1 MKNLAFIICLIST
14 FWSQPAFSDSFKD
27 FGHQMSHFYLAP
39 SKESF
44 SEFQRNAEQ
53 FRGKLEGTSSH
64 PDIQVMV
71 MIAKIS
77 QMHCWPIEDGVFG
90 ERAKDIVEG
99 KSSFAR
105 YILDDLQVDPLKID
119 VWWASFFATGDEQ
132 YLENIFQYAGKE
144 LPRDDIS
151 KMLVK
156 GVATWSFQVN
166 CIKHKKVLAFA
177 RQKLRS
183 SFLSETQC
191 EFVRECIDEAQQ
203 RQLAPAY
210 VPKWGR

>member
-1 MKNLAFIICLIST
+1 
-14 FWSQPAFSDSFKD
+14 
-27 FGHQMSHFYLAP
+27 
-39 SKESF
+39 
-44 SEFQRNAEQ
+44 
-53 FRGKLEGTSSH
+53 
-64 PDIQVMV
+64 

-77 QMHCWPIEDGVFG
+77 QMHGWPIEDGVFG
-90 ERAKDIVEG
+90 ERSKDILEG
-99 KSSFAR
+99 KSVFAR

-144 LPRDDIS
+144 LPRGDNS

-166 CIKHKKVLAFA
+166 CIKHRKVLAFA

-183 SFLSETQC
+183 SSLSEMQSK
-191 EFVRECIDEAQQ
+191 FVRECIDEACK
-203 RQLAPAY
+203 RQLTPFE
-210 VPKWGR
+210 KSTWRR